1 MPGCLDFALAGRLGP
16 RPLCDSFSLAK
27 ALYFAI
33 DQKAPIINLSL
44 SGPDDRLLRE
54 LLKIAMGKGETVVAA
69 FDRMQPD
76 GGFPAS
82 LPGVIAVSDSALAG
96 RGVYIAPGRDVPTT
110 QPGGDGS
117 SSTAVRSRRRMS
129 AACSP

>member
-1 MPGCLDFALAGRLGP
+1 MAPASPGSSPPAPETGSASPALRPARGCLDFALAGRLGP

-69 FDRMQPD
+69 FDRMQ
-76 GGFPAS
+76 
-82 LPGVIAVSDSALAG
+82 
-96 RGVYIAPGRDVPTT
+96 R
-110 QPGGDGS
+110 
-117 SSTAVRSRRRMS
+117 
-129 AACSP
+129 